1 MTPRP
6 HVPVLLHETLEL
18 LALKPGENVIDC
30 TVGAGGHS
38 AAMLDATSP
47 DGKLLGF
54 DLDEA
59 ALDSARSAL
68 GHYGSRAML
77 VRESY
82 VNVRTVLTDT
92 SFGPVQAALLDLG
105 FSSMEIDD
113 PTRGFSFRVDG
124 PLDMRFDRRQERSA
138 AAIVNSWSES
148 DLADIIHE
156 YGEERFARQIAEAI
170 VFARKR
176 ERILT
181 TSTLR
186 DIIANAVPAHYRRG
200 SLHFATRT
208 FQALRIATNDEL
220 GGLETALPDL
230 LDALA
235 PGGRLAVISFH
246 SLEDRI
252 VKHFFKEKEKEGV
265 VTIVTKKPVGPSEK
279 EIADNF
285 RAHSAKLRVAIKTH
299 Q

>member
-1 MTPRP
+1 M
-6 HVPVLLHETLEL
+6 
-18 LALKPGENVIDC
+18 
-30 TVGAGGHS
+30 
-38 AAMLDATSP
+38 AMLEATSP
-47 DGKLLGF
+47 DGKLLCF

-59 ALDSARSAL
+59 ALDSARSSLAP
-68 GHYGSRAML
+68 YGSRAML

-82 VNVRTVLTDT
+82 VDVRRVLADT
-92 SFGPVQAALLDLG
+92 SFGPVHAALLDLG
-105 FSSMEIDD
+105 FSSIEIDD
-113 PTRGFSFRVDG
+113 PTRGFSFRAEG
-124 PLDMRFDRRQERSA
+124 PLDMRFDRRQEQTA
-138 AAIVNSWSES
+138 ASIVNSWPES

-170 VFARKR
+170 IYARKR

-181 TSTLR
+181 TSALR

-220 GGLETALPDL
+220 GGLQRVLPDL
-230 LDALA
+230 LEALA

-252 VKHFFKEKEKEGV
+252 VKHFFKEKEREGL
-265 VTIVTKKPVGPSEK
+265 VTIETKKPIGPSEK

-285 RAHSAKLRVAIKTH
+285 RSHSAKLRIAIKTH